1 MAGFMEAT
9 TSWSLCDGAIVSSGE
24 ERGGAFITALYD
36 GAERS
41 RVLFVVSLP
50 CAWAN
55 GMCSKDVRSSK
66 PARSL
71 FCKQTTTY
79 IGNMGNDTMNHSD

>member
-1 MAGFMEAT
+1 MEAT
-9 TSWSLCDGAIVSSGE
+9 TSWSLYDGAIVSSGE

-41 RVLFVVSLP
+41 RFLFVVSLS
-50 CAWAN
+50 CAWDN

-66 PARSL
+66 PARSFF

-79 IGNMGNDTMNHSD
+79 IENVGNDNMEDSH